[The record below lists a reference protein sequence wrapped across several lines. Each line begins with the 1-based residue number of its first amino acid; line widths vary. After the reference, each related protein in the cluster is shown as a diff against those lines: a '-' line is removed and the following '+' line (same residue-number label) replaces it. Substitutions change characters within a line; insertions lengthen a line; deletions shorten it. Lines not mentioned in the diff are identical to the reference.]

1 MDDTERIDWSYGIV
15 CFVIFTLIMVLSAL
29 VMWLVV
35 YCLLKHC
42 KKEFRKPNHLKL
54 RPNHEPDPTILVD
67 PLRNSDSTILVDPLR
82 NSDPTIL
89 VDPLRNS
96 DSTILV
102 DPLRNEQF
110 ENMPMD
116 GVHDSKEPQLL
127 FTECIPKSRITST
140 SLTRV

>member
-82 NSDPTIL
+82 N
-89 VDPLRNS
+89 
-96 DSTILV
+96 
-102 DPLRNEQF
+102 EQF

-116 GVHDSKEPQLL
+116 GVHDSKDPQLF

-140 SLTRV
+140 SLPRV